1 MTVGRDVNLDAARG
15 LGILLVICGH
25 LLEPTFIEQGDI
37 TGGLAFTIWR
47 TIYAFHMPFFF
58 LVTGMADKL
67 VERRRASNVTGTA
80 LQLVLTALVFSL
92 LAYIPQVIAGSVSIT
107 EILMRHLAGQR
118 LGLAPLWFLIAL
130 ALVRILYAAASKI
143 SDRVVYW
150 SFLGA
155 VLVASEA
162 CAKYQFKPWYFQ
174 SLLGGFPFYLIGRLT
189 NAEGSK
195 VSAPAALCGLA
206 ALLACSSDNFVHLA
220 AGQYG
225 DLPNFVAGALGG
237 CCLSLA
243 LIEHL
248 RGVALTA
255 AAYLG
260 RRSFE
265 LFVISGIVL
274 AASPM
279 MRQLD
284 NATGILLILLVG
296 IPSQIV
302 LARFLRRPITAAR
315 RAIDAVVEVWRHPRG
330 VSARA

>member
-1 MTVGRDVNLDAARG
+1 MAIGRDTSLDAARG

-25 LLEPTFIEQGDI
+25 LLEPAFIGQEDV
-37 TGGLAFTIWR
+37 TRGLAFTIWR
-47 TIYAFHMPFFF
+47 TIYAFHMPYFF

-67 VERRRASNVTGTA
+67 VEGRRSSDVTATA
-80 LQLVLTALVFSL
+80 LQLVLTALAFSL
-92 LAYIPQVIAGSVSIT
+92 LAYIPQVIAESVSVR

-143 SDRVVYW
+143 SGRVVYW
-150 SFLGA
+150 SFLVT
-155 VLVASEA
+155 VLVVSWA
-162 CAKYQFKPWYFQ
+162 CAKYQFQPWYFQ
-174 SLLGGFPFYLIGRLT
+174 SLLGALPFYLIGRLAE
-189 NAEGSK
+189 AEGLK
-195 VSAPAALCGLA
+195 VSASAALCGLA
-206 ALLACSSDNFVHLA
+206 ALLTCSSDNFVHLA

-225 DLPNFVAGALGG
+225 DLPHFAAGALGG
-237 CCLSLA
+237 CCFALA
-243 LIEHL
+243 LIGYL

-274 AASPM
+274 AASPL

-284 NATGILLILLVG
+284 NALGLLLIFLLGV
-296 IPSQIV
+296 PSHIV

-315 RAIDAVVEVWRHPRG
+315 RAIGVLVELWRHPRIPPAG
-330 VSARA
+330 V